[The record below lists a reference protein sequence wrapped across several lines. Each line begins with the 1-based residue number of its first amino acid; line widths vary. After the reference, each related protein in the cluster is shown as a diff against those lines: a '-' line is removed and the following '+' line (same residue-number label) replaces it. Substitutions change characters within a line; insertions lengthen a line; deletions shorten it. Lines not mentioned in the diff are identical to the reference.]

1 MSEKKSDNPGS
12 GDIAQIISGVNPNKV
27 HGHDMISIHMVKIY
41 GESICKPLEFVFG
54 TSLNNKSF
62 PLK

>member
-1 MSEKKSDNPGS
+1 M
-12 GDIAQIISGVNPNKV
+12 SGVNPNKV